1 MAGIDRRKFLRWG
14 AATGAAAGVF
24 SSSASHAD
32 DRQPVG
38 RSVQRYARLGR
49 TEIEIADISF
59 GSSRL
64 RAGEEDIVRYAI
76 DRGVNYFDTAD
87 SYTDGQAERVL
98 GNVLKGQRDRVHL
111 ASKTMAWSHHSKE
124 AIMRSLEESLDRL
137 QTDYVDIYF
146 NHAVN
151 DVGRL
156 QNAEWYEF
164 AERAKQQ
171 GKIRFTGI
179 SGHGGHL
186 VDCLDYANKHDAVDA
201 VLVAHNFGQDPAFYE
216 RLTKSWDWI
225 AKQPALPEALARAKE
240 NDVGVIAMKTLMGA
254 RLNDMRSFETDSAT
268 FAQAAFRW
276 TLSNPHV
283 DALIISM
290 TSKPRIDEYLGASGW
305 QQAAQGDFN
314 LLKQYAKQNGH
325 TYCQQV
331 CNDCEGAC
339 PYGVQIADVL
349 RTRMYAT
356 DYQDTDFARREYAQL
371 GVNASACLS
380 CSGQPCQNACSHGL
394 SISTLCAP
402 THRML
407 S

>member
-1 MAGIDRRKFLRWG
+1 MAGLDRRAFLAWSAVTG
-14 AATGAAAGVF
+14 TGAGILG
-24 SSSASHAD
+24 SSSAHANI
-32 DRQPVG
+32 G
-38 RSVQRYARLGR
+38 NSVQRYSRLGR
-49 TEIEIADISF
+49 TGLEVSDISF

-64 RAGEEDIVRYAI
+64 RKGEEDIVRYAI

-87 SYTDGQAERVL
+87 SYTRGQSERVL

-111 ASKTMAWSHHSKE
+111 VSKTMARARHDKE
-124 AIMRSLEESLDRL
+124 AIMGALNGSLARL
-137 QTDYVDIYF
+137 QTDYLDIYF

-151 DVGRL
+151 ELPRV
-156 QNAEWYEF
+156 QNSEWYEF

-186 VDCLDYANKHDAVDA
+186 VECLDYAVEHDAVDA

-216 RLTKSWDWI
+216 GLTRSWDWI
-225 AKQPALPEALARAKE
+225 ATQPGLPGALARAKE
-240 NDVGVIAMKTLMGA
+240 KDVGVVAMKTLMGG
-254 RLNDMRSFETDSAT
+254 RLNDMRPFEKQGTT

-276 TLSNPHV
+276 TLSNPNV
-283 DALIISM
+283 DALVISM
-290 TSKPRIDEYLGASGW
+290 TDKPRIDEYLGASGW
-305 QQAAQGDFN
+305 QKLAHGDFGI
-314 LLKQYAKQNGH
+314 LKRYAKHNGH
-325 TYCQQV
+325 TYCRQV

-356 DYQDTDFARREYAQL
+356 DYQDVRFARDEYSQL

-380 CSGQPCQNACSHGL
+380 CSGQPCQNACTHG
-394 SISTLCAP
+394 IAINELCAP